1 MSYIG
6 TEKDD
11 RPMYD
16 LNSGGMG
23 HALDHVLL
31 HLRQTDVLYTIY
43 VCRCEHQ
50 LLLDSRNTEV

>member
-23 HALDHVLL
+23 HIAACVRSRAAASTADGRSVDN
-31 HLRQTDVLYTIY
+31 LRMPL
-43 VCRCEHQ
+43 
-50 LLLDSRNTEV
+50 